1 MKKKFKDLFKVNKE
15 SIREVLLWLIGGLF
29 LLFITEFLLRGKI
42 RYVKLLLLNKP
53 GVFLLILILTSFIFI
68 LKRKKTFYFLMSFI
82 ILTISCVS
90 KYLYKV
96 RGVPFTFSDI
106 YSIGE
111 ALEIAGNYVTLPMVV
126 GVLISLILIISI
138 TIILFKQEV

>member
-53 GVFLLILILTSFIFI
+53 GVFLVNFLLNVFFSLGVKLTLMLQILLT
-68 LKRKKTFYFLMSFI
+68 L
-82 ILTISCVS
+82 
-90 KYLYKV
+90 
-96 RGVPFTFSDI
+96 
-106 YSIGE
+106 
-111 ALEIAGNYVTLPMVV
+111 NYYTV
-126 GVLISLILIISI
+126 
-138 TIILFKQEV
+138 Q